1 MKKKSKVTIW
11 ILVSLLLL
19 TLLCLGV
26 LYARPALR
34 FEIKSK
40 IDRLF
45 LHADITEITYDESS
59 LRSILVSD
67 LEAGNSSVTYNQS
80 LELINSDYPISDES
94 FDLATYK
101 DTDVVMNT
109 AIMSDYSD
117 LRAAVTNKTGD
128 DLFVMSSY
136 RSQEEQALLYEEDS
150 TLAVPAGTSEHQ
162 SGLALDVYVYMYA
175 GAGFIKSDGGQY
187 VNESCW
193 KYGFVIRYGE
203 GKTDITGVGY
213 EPWHIRYVGFPH
225 AEIMYKNDLCL
236 EEYLDS
242 LEIGQFY
249 QYEDYVISRQSG
261 PTLLIPEELQNVI
274 ISPDNMGNYV
284 ITGQR
289 EG

>member
-80 LELINSDYPISDES
+80 LELINSDFPISDES

>member
-242 LEIGQFY
+242 LEIGQYY
-249 QYEDYVISRQSG
+249 QYDDYVISRQSG
-261 PTLLIPEELQNVI
+261 PTLHVPEELENVI

>member
-1 MKKKSKVTIW
+1 MKKRRKATIW
-11 ILVSLLLL
+11 ILISLLLL
-19 TLLCLGV
+19 ILLCLGI

-34 FEIKSK
+34 YK
-40 IDRLF
+40 IQSRIELLF
-45 LHADITEITYDESS
+45 LHADITEIAYDDSS
-59 LRSILVSD
+59 LQPLLVSE
-67 LEAGNSSVTYNQS
+67 LEKGGSSVTYNQS
-80 LELINSDYPISDES
+80 LELINSEYPVSAET
-94 FDLATYK
+94 FDLDTYK
-101 DTDVVMNT
+101 DTDVVMNDS
-109 AIMSDYSD
+109 IMSDYSD
-117 LRAAVTNKTGD
+117 LSAAVTKNTGD

-136 RSQEEQALLYEEDS
+136 RSQEEQALLYEEDP

-203 GKTDITGVGY
+203 GKKDITGVGY

>member
-187 VNESCW
+187 DNESCW

-203 GKTDITGVGY
+203 GKTDITGDGY